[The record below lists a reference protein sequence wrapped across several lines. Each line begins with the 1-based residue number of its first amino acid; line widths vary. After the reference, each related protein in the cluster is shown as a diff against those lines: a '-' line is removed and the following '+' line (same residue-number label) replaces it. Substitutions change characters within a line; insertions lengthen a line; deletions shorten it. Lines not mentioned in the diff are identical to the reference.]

1 MPDLDE
7 TIFGPEAKQ
16 LLGQLGF
23 LDPKADLLKLTTD
36 LRKQGFEPRV
46 VALCISQAKLR
57 GRAVSKFGAK
67 LAGNMVFTEE
77 GLEQATRQQVA
88 AWHAQRFVTA
98 GIKSVTD
105 LGCGVGGDSL
115 AFAAA
120 GLGVTAIEKDE
131 FTAQAARHNLA
142 SYPLARVLHADAD
155 DQEPDAQSFWLDP
168 ARRKLS
174 SKAAGR
180 VMLKPEDFSPNLNF
194 SFAIGQ
200 KHTTGI
206 KLAGSLPHELI
217 PEDCEAN
224 WVSHNNELVETVL
237 WFGDLGQSG
246 KRSALIL
253 AEPIVEFSGDL
264 IQAPVGEVGKFI
276 FDPNPALVRSHLLGA
291 FAIKNGL
298 WGIAPSIAY
307 LSSDDA
313 INSPWLRG
321 FEVQEVLPLDV
332 KRIAK
337 RMSELDIGTL
347 EIKKRGVDITPE
359 QLRPKLKLKG
369 KNAATLILT
378 RVRDAR
384 KALVCKPIG
393 QQLVT
398 SD

>member
-16 LLGQLGF
+16 LLGKLGF
-23 LDPKADLLKLTTD
+23 LDAKADLLKLTTD
-36 LRKQGFEPRV
+36 LRKQGHEPQL

-57 GRAVSKFGAK
+57 SRAVSKFGSD
-67 LAGNMVFTEE
+67 LASTMLFTEE
-77 GLEQATRQQVA
+77 GLEQATRQQVS
-88 AWHAQRFVTA
+88 AWHAQKFLTH

-105 LGCGVGGDSL
+105 LGCGIGGDAL
-115 AFAAA
+115 AFAQA
-120 GLGVTAIEKDE
+120 GLEVTAIEKDE
-131 FTAQAARHNLA
+131 LTANIAKHNL
-142 SYPLARVLHADAD
+142 SKYPMATVSHGDALD
-155 DQEPDAQSFWLDP
+155 IESKSKSFWLDP

-194 SFAIGQ
+194 AFDIGA
-200 KHTTGI
+200 KHTAGI

-237 WFGDLGQSG
+237 WFGELGQSG
-246 KRSALIL
+246 KRSAVIL
-253 AEPIVEFSGDL
+253 ADTITEYSGDL
-264 IQAPVGEVGKFI
+264 IQAPISEVGKYVY
-276 FDPNPALVRSHLLGA
+276 DPNPALVRSHLLGA
-291 FAIKNGL
+291 FAIENGL

-307 LSSDDA
+307 LSSD
-313 INSPWLRG
+313 NELSSPWLRG
-321 FEVQEVLPLDV
+321 FEVMESLPLDV

-378 RVRDAR
+378 RVGDAR
-384 KALVCKPIG
+384 KALVCQPI
-393 QQLVT
+393 
-398 SD
+398 S

>member
-7 TIFGPEAKQ
+7 NIFGPEAKQ
-16 LLGQLGF
+16 LLAKLGF
-23 LDPKADLLKLTTD
+23 LDAKADLLKLTTD
-36 LRKQGFEPRV
+36 LRKQGYEPQL

-57 GRAVSKFGAK
+57 SRAVPKFGSE
-67 LAGNMVFTEE
+67 LSSTMLFTEE

-88 AWHAQRFVTA
+88 AWHAQRFLTH
-98 GIKSVTD
+98 GIKLVTD
-105 LGCGVGGDSL
+105 LGCGIGGDAL
-115 AFAAA
+115 AFAKA
-120 GLGVTAIEKDE
+120 GLEVEAIEKDE
-131 FTAQAARHNLA
+131 LTAKMARHNLHDY
-142 SYPLARVLHADAD
+142 SLAKVSNADALD
-155 DQEPDAQSFWLDP
+155 VEAESTAFWLDP

-194 SFAIGQ
+194 AFEIGA
-200 KHTTGI
+200 KHTAGI

-237 WFGDLGQSG
+237 WFGELGQRG

-253 AEPIVEFSGDL
+253 ADTVIEYSADL
-264 IQAPVGEVGKFI
+264 IQAPINEVGKYVY
-276 FDPNPALVRSHLLGA
+276 DPNPALVRSHLLGA
-291 FAIKNGL
+291 FAIENGL

-307 LSSDDA
+307 LSSDSEL
-313 INSPWLRG
+313 ISPWLRG
-321 FEVQEVLPLDV
+321 FEVLEALPLDV

-369 KNAATLILT
+369 KNTATLILT
-378 RVRDAR
+378 RVGDAR
-384 KALVCKPIG
+384 KALVCQPLS
-393 QQLVT
+393 QR
-398 SD
+398 

>member
-7 TIFGPEAKQ
+7 TIFGPDARQ
-16 LLGQLGF
+16 LLGKLGF
-23 LDPKADLLKLTTD
+23 LDAKADLLKLTTD
-36 LRKQGFEPRV
+36 LRKQGHEPQL

-57 GRAVSKFGAK
+57 SRAVSKFGSD
-67 LAGNMVFTEE
+67 LAGTMLFTEE

-88 AWHAQRFVTA
+88 AWHAQKFLTH

-105 LGCGVGGDSL
+105 LGCGIGGDTL
-115 AFAAA
+115 AFAQA
-120 GLGVTAIEKDE
+120 GLEVTAIEKDE
-131 FTAQAARHNLA
+131 LTANIAKQNLIN
-142 SYPLARVLHADAD
+142 YPMATVSHADALD
-155 DQEPDAQSFWLDP
+155 IKSESASFWLDP

-180 VMLKPEDFSPNLNF
+180 VMLKPEDFSPNLD
-194 SFAIGQ
+194 FAFEIGA
-200 KHTTGI
+200 KHTAGI

-237 WFGDLGQSG
+237 WFGELGESG

-253 AEPIVEFSGDL
+253 ADTITEYSGDL
-264 IQAPVGEVGKFI
+264 IQAPISEVGKYVY
-276 FDPNPALVRSHLLGA
+276 DPNPALVRSHLLGA
-291 FAIKNGL
+291 FAIENGL

-307 LSSDDA
+307 LSSDSELS
-313 INSPWLRG
+313 SPWLRG
-321 FEVQEVLPLDV
+321 FEVMESLPLDV

-378 RVRDAR
+378 RVGDAR
-384 KALVCKPIG
+384 KALVCQP
-393 QQLVT
+393 L
-398 SD
+398 S

>member
-16 LLGQLGF
+16 LLGKLGF
-23 LDPKADLLKLTTD
+23 LDTKADLLKLTTD
-36 LRKQGFEPRV
+36 LRKQGYEPQL

-57 GRAVSKFGAK
+57 ARAVSKFGSK
-67 LAGNMVFTEE
+67 LASTMLFTEE
-77 GLEQATRQQVA
+77 GLEQATRFQVA
-88 AWHAQRFVTA
+88 AWHAQRFEA
-98 GIKSVTD
+98 AEIKSVTD
-105 LGCGVGGDSL
+105 LGCGIGGDSI

-120 GLGVTAIEKDE
+120 GLRVAAIEKDQL
-131 FTAQAARHNLA
+131 TAEIAKHNLA
-142 SYPLARVLHADAD
+142 NHPLAEVSHADAAN
-155 DQEPDAQSFWLDP
+155 QESESGSFWLDP

-180 VMLKPEDFSPNLNF
+180 IMLKPEDFSPDLNF
-194 SFAIGQ
+194 AFAIGRG
-200 KHTTGI
+200 HTTGI

-237 WFGDLGQSG
+237 WFGQLGESG
-246 KRSALIL
+246 KRSAVIL
-253 AEPIVEFSGDL
+253 TEPIIEFSGDL
-264 IQAPVGEVGKFI
+264 IQAPVSEVGKFI
-276 FDPNPALVRSHLLGA
+276 YDPNPALVRSHLLGA
-291 FAIKNGL
+291 FAIENGL

-307 LSSDDA
+307 LSSDNE
-313 INSPWLRG
+313 ISSPWLRG

-378 RVRDAR
+378 RVGDAR
-384 KALVCKPIG
+384 KALICQPLS
-393 QQLVT
+393 QRLAN

>member
-16 LLGQLGF
+16 LLGKLGF
-23 LDPKADLLKLTTD
+23 LDAKADLLKLTTD
-36 LRKQGFEPRV
+36 LRKQGHEPRL

-57 GRAVSKFGAK
+57 SRAVSKFGSS
-67 LAGNMVFTEE
+67 LASTMLFTEE

-88 AWHAQRFVTA
+88 AWHAQKFLTH
-98 GIKSVTD
+98 GIKTVTD
-105 LGCGVGGDSL
+105 LGCGIGADAL
-115 AFAAA
+115 AFAQA
-120 GLGVTAIEKDE
+120 GLEVTAIEKDE
-131 FTAQAARHNLA
+131 LTANIAKYNLNN
-142 SYPLARVLHADAD
+142 YPMATVSNADALD
-155 DQEPDAQSFWLDP
+155 IEPESPSFWLDP

-194 SFAIGQ
+194 AFEIGAR
-200 KHTTGI
+200 HTAGI

-237 WFGDLGQSG
+237 WFGELGQSG

-253 AEPIVEFSGDL
+253 ADTMTEYSGDL
-264 IQAPVGEVGKFI
+264 IQAPISEVGKFVY
-276 FDPNPALVRSHLLGA
+276 DPNPALVRSHLLGA
-291 FAIKNGL
+291 FAIENGL

-307 LSSDDA
+307 LSSDNE
-313 INSPWLRG
+313 ISSPWLRG
-321 FEVQEVLPLDV
+321 FEVMESLPLDV

-369 KNAATLILT
+369 RNAATLILT
-378 RVRDAR
+378 RVGDAR
-384 KALVCKPIG
+384 KALVCQP
-393 QQLVT
+393 L
-398 SD
+398 S

>member
-1 MPDLDE
+1 VPDLDE

-16 LLGQLGF
+16 LLGKLGF
-23 LDPKADLLKLTTD
+23 LDAKADLLKLTTD
-36 LRKQGFEPRV
+36 LRKQGHEPQL

-57 GRAVSKFGAK
+57 SRAVSKFGSD
-67 LAGNMVFTEE
+67 LAGTMLFTEE
-77 GLEQATRQQVA
+77 GLEQATRQQVS
-88 AWHAQRFVTA
+88 AWHAQKFVTH

-105 LGCGVGGDSL
+105 LGCGIGGDAL
-115 AFAAA
+115 AFAQA
-120 GLGVTAIEKDE
+120 GLEVTAIEKDE
-131 FTAQAARHNLA
+131 LTAKIASHNL
-142 SYPLARVLHADAD
+142 SNYPMATVSNADALD
-155 DQEPDAQSFWLDP
+155 SEPESKSFWLDP

-174 SKAAGR
+174 SRAAGR

-194 SFAIGQ
+194 AFDIGA
-200 KHTTGI
+200 KHTAGI

-237 WFGDLGQSG
+237 WFGKLGQSG
-246 KRSALIL
+246 KRSAIIL
-253 AEPIVEFSGDL
+253 ADTMTEYSGDL
-264 IQAPVGEVGKFI
+264 IQAPISDVGKYVY
-276 FDPNPALVRSHLLGA
+276 DPNPALVRSHLLGA
-291 FAIKNGL
+291 FAIENGL

-307 LSSDDA
+307 LSSD
-313 INSPWLRG
+313 NELGSPWLRG
-321 FEVQEVLPLDV
+321 FEVMESLPLDV

-378 RVRDAR
+378 RVGDAR
-384 KALVCKPIG
+384 KALVCQPI
-393 QQLVT
+393 
-398 SD
+398 S

>member
-16 LLGQLGF
+16 LLGKLGF
-23 LDPKADLLKLTTD
+23 LDAKADLLKLTTD
-36 LRKQGFEPRV
+36 LRKQGHEPRL

-57 GRAVSKFGAK
+57 SRAVSKFGSS
-67 LAGNMVFTEE
+67 LASTMLFTEE

-88 AWHAQRFVTA
+88 AWHAQKFLTH
-98 GIKSVTD
+98 GIKTVTD
-105 LGCGVGGDSL
+105 LGCGIGADAL
-115 AFAAA
+115 AFAQA
-120 GLGVTAIEKDE
+120 GLEVTAIEKDE
-131 FTAQAARHNLA
+131 LTANIAKYNLNN
-142 SYPLARVLHADAD
+142 YPMATVSNADALD
-155 DQEPDAQSFWLDP
+155 IEPESPSFWLDP

-194 SFAIGQ
+194 AFEIGAR
-200 KHTTGI
+200 HTAGI

-237 WFGDLGQSG
+237 WFGELGQSG

-253 AEPIVEFSGDL
+253 ADTITEYSGDL
-264 IQAPVGEVGKFI
+264 IQAPISEVGKFVY
-276 FDPNPALVRSHLLGA
+276 DPNPALVRSHLLGA
-291 FAIKNGL
+291 FAVENGL

-307 LSSDDA
+307 LSSDSE
-313 INSPWLRG
+313 ISSPWLRG
-321 FEVQEVLPLDV
+321 FEVVESLPLDV

-369 KNAATLILT
+369 KSAATLILT
-378 RVRDAR
+378 RVGDAR
-384 KALVCKPIG
+384 KALVCQP
-393 QQLVT
+393 L
-398 SD
+398 S

>member
-16 LLGQLGF
+16 LLGKLGF
-23 LDPKADLLKLTTD
+23 LDAKADLLKLTTD
-36 LRKQGFEPRV
+36 LRKQGHEPRL

-57 GRAVSKFGAK
+57 SRAVSKFGSS
-67 LAGNMVFTEE
+67 LASTMLFTEE

-88 AWHAQRFVTA
+88 AWHAQKFLTH
-98 GIKSVTD
+98 GIKTVTD
-105 LGCGVGGDSL
+105 LGCGIGADAL
-115 AFAAA
+115 AFAQA
-120 GLGVTAIEKDE
+120 GLEVTAIEKDE
-131 FTAQAARHNLA
+131 LTANIAKYNLNN
-142 SYPLARVLHADAD
+142 YPMATVSNADALD
-155 DQEPDAQSFWLDP
+155 IEPESPSFWLDP

-194 SFAIGQ
+194 AFEIGAR
-200 KHTTGI
+200 HTAGI

-237 WFGDLGQSG
+237 WFGELGQSG

-253 AEPIVEFSGDL
+253 ADTMTEYSGDL
-264 IQAPVGEVGKFI
+264 IQAPISEVGKFVY
-276 FDPNPALVRSHLLGA
+276 DPNPALVRSHLLGA
-291 FAIKNGL
+291 FAVENGL

-307 LSSDDA
+307 LSSDSE
-313 INSPWLRG
+313 ISSPWLRG
-321 FEVQEVLPLDV
+321 FEVVESLPLDV

-369 KNAATLILT
+369 RNAATLILT
-378 RVRDAR
+378 RVGDAR
-384 KALVCKPIG
+384 KALVCQP
-393 QQLVT
+393 L
-398 SD
+398 S

>member
-16 LLGQLGF
+16 LLGKLGF
-23 LDPKADLLKLTTD
+23 LDAKADLLKLTTD
-36 LRKQGFEPRV
+36 LRKQGHEPRL

-57 GRAVSKFGAK
+57 SRAVSKFGSS
-67 LAGNMVFTEE
+67 LASTMLFTEE

-88 AWHAQRFVTA
+88 AWHAQKFLTH
-98 GIKSVTD
+98 GIKTVTD
-105 LGCGVGGDSL
+105 LGCGIGADAL
-115 AFAAA
+115 AFAQA
-120 GLGVTAIEKDE
+120 GLEVTAIEKDE
-131 FTAQAARHNLA
+131 LTANIAKYNLNN
-142 SYPLARVLHADAD
+142 YPMATVSNADALD
-155 DQEPDAQSFWLDP
+155 IEPESPSFWLDP

-194 SFAIGQ
+194 AFEIGAR
-200 KHTTGI
+200 HTAGI

-237 WFGDLGQSG
+237 WFGELGQSG

-253 AEPIVEFSGDL
+253 ADTMTEYSGDL
-264 IQAPVGEVGKFI
+264 IQAPISEVGKFVY
-276 FDPNPALVRSHLLGA
+276 DPNPALVRSHLLGA
-291 FAIKNGL
+291 FAVENGL

-307 LSSDDA
+307 LSSDNE
-313 INSPWLRG
+313 ISSPWLRG
-321 FEVQEVLPLDV
+321 FEVMESLPLDV

-369 KNAATLILT
+369 RNAATLILT
-378 RVRDAR
+378 RVGDAR
-384 KALVCKPIG
+384 KALVCQP
-393 QQLVT
+393 L
-398 SD
+398 S

>member
-16 LLGQLGF
+16 LLGKLGF
-23 LDPKADLLKLTTD
+23 LDAKADLLKLTTD
-36 LRKQGFEPRV
+36 LRKQGHEPRL

-57 GRAVSKFGAK
+57 SRAVSKFGSS
-67 LAGNMVFTEE
+67 LASTMLFTEE

-88 AWHAQRFVTA
+88 AWHAQKFLTH
-98 GIKSVTD
+98 GIKTVTD
-105 LGCGVGGDSL
+105 LGCGIGADAL
-115 AFAAA
+115 AFAQA
-120 GLGVTAIEKDE
+120 GLEVTAIEKDE
-131 FTAQAARHNLA
+131 LTANIAKYNLNN
-142 SYPLARVLHADAD
+142 YPMATVSNADALD
-155 DQEPDAQSFWLDP
+155 IEPESPSFWLDP

-194 SFAIGQ
+194 AFEIGAR
-200 KHTTGI
+200 HTAGI

-237 WFGDLGQSG
+237 WFGELGQSG

-253 AEPIVEFSGDL
+253 ADTITEYSGDL
-264 IQAPVGEVGKFI
+264 IQAPISEVGKFVY
-276 FDPNPALVRSHLLGA
+276 DPNPALVRSHLLGA
-291 FAIKNGL
+291 FAVENGL

-307 LSSDDA
+307 LSSDSE
-313 INSPWLRG
+313 ISSPWLRG
-321 FEVQEVLPLDV
+321 FEVVESLPLDV

-369 KNAATLILT
+369 RNAATLILT
-378 RVRDAR
+378 RVGDAR
-384 KALVCKPIG
+384 KALVCQP
-393 QQLVT
+393 L
-398 SD
+398 S

>member
-16 LLGQLGF
+16 LLGKLGF
-23 LDPKADLLKLTTD
+23 LDTKADLLKLTTD
-36 LRKQGFEPRV
+36 LRKQGYGPQL

-57 GRAVSKFGAK
+57 ARAVSKFGPE
-67 LAGNMVFTEE
+67 LASTMLFTEE
-77 GLEQATRQQVA
+77 GLEQATRLQVA
-88 AWHAQRFVTA
+88 AWHAQRFEAA
-98 GIKSVTD
+98 GIKSVID
-105 LGCGVGGDSL
+105 FGCGIGGDSI

-120 GLGVTAIEKDE
+120 GLQVAAIEKDQL
-131 FTAQAARHNLA
+131 TAQIATHNLA
-142 SYPLARVLHADAD
+142 NHPLAEVSHADATD
-155 DQEPDAQSFWLDP
+155 LGSKSGSFWLDP

-174 SKAAGR
+174 SKASGR
-180 VMLKPEDFSPNLNF
+180 IMLKPEDFSPDLNF
-194 SFAIGQ
+194 AFSVGRE
-200 KHTTGI
+200 HTTGI

-237 WFGDLGQSG
+237 WFGQLGVSG
-246 KRSALIL
+246 KRSAVIL
-253 AEPIVEFSGDL
+253 TEPIIEFSGDL
-264 IQAPVGEVGKFI
+264 IQAPVSEVGKFI
-276 FDPNPALVRSHLLGA
+276 YDPNPALVRSHLLGA
-291 FAIKNGL
+291 FAIENGL

-307 LSSDDA
+307 LSSGNE
-313 INSPWLRG
+313 ISSPWLRG

-337 RMSELDIGTL
+337 RMTDLDIGTL

-378 RVRDAR
+378 RVGDAR
-384 KALVCKPIG
+384 KALVCKP
-393 QQLVT
+393 L
-398 SD
+398 S

>member
-16 LLGQLGF
+16 LLGKLGF
-23 LDPKADLLKLTTD
+23 LDAKADLLKLTSD
-36 LRKQGFEPRV
+36 LRKQGHEPQL

-57 GRAVSKFGAK
+57 SRAVSKFGSD
-67 LAGNMVFTEE
+67 LASTMLFTEE

-88 AWHAQRFVTA
+88 SWHAQKFLTH

-105 LGCGVGGDSL
+105 LGCGIGGDAL
-115 AFAAA
+115 AFAQA
-120 GLGVTAIEKDE
+120 GLEVTAIEKDGL
-131 FTAQAARHNLA
+131 TANFAKHNLNN
-142 SYPLARVLHADAD
+142 YPMATVSNADALKI
-155 DQEPDAQSFWLDP
+155 ESKSTSFWLDP

-174 SKAAGR
+174 SKASGR

-194 SFAIGQ
+194 AFEIGA
-200 KHTTGI
+200 KHTAGI

-237 WFGDLGQSG
+237 WFGELGQSG

-253 AEPIVEFSGDL
+253 ADTMTEYSGDL
-264 IQAPVGEVGKFI
+264 IQAPISEVGKFVY
-276 FDPNPALVRSHLLGA
+276 DPNPALVRSHLLGA
-291 FAIKNGL
+291 FAIENGL

-307 LSSDDA
+307 LSSDNE
-313 INSPWLRG
+313 ISSPWLRG
-321 FEVQEVLPLDV
+321 FEVMESLPLDV

-369 KNAATLILT
+369 RNAATLILT
-378 RVRDAR
+378 RVGDAR
-384 KALVCKPIG
+384 KALVCQP
-393 QQLVT
+393 L
-398 SD
+398 S

>member
-16 LLGQLGF
+16 LLGKLGF
-23 LDPKADLLKLTTD
+23 LDAKADLLKLTSD
-36 LRKQGFEPRV
+36 LRKQGHEPQL

-57 GRAVSKFGAK
+57 SRAVSKFGSD
-67 LAGNMVFTEE
+67 LASTMLFTEE

-88 AWHAQRFVTA
+88 AWHAQKFLTH
-98 GIKSVTD
+98 GIKTVTD
-105 LGCGVGGDSL
+105 LGCGIGGDAL
-115 AFAAA
+115 AFAQA
-120 GLGVTAIEKDE
+120 GLEVTAIEKDGV
-131 FTAQAARHNLA
+131 TANFAKHNLNN
-142 SYPLARVLHADAD
+142 YPMATVSNADALKI
-155 DQEPDAQSFWLDP
+155 ESKSTSFWLDP

-174 SKAAGR
+174 SKASGR
-180 VMLKPEDFSPNLNF
+180 VMLKPEDFSPNL
-194 SFAIGQ
+194 SFAFEIGA
-200 KHTTGI
+200 KHTAGI

-237 WFGDLGQSG
+237 WFGELGQSG

-253 AEPIVEFSGDL
+253 ADTMTEYSGDL
-264 IQAPVGEVGKFI
+264 IQAPISEVGKFVY
-276 FDPNPALVRSHLLGA
+276 DPNPALVRSHLLGA
-291 FAIKNGL
+291 FAVENGL

-307 LSSDDA
+307 LSSDNE
-313 INSPWLRG
+313 ISSPWLRG
-321 FEVQEVLPLDV
+321 FEVMESLPLDV

-369 KNAATLILT
+369 KSAATLILT
-378 RVRDAR
+378 RVGDAR
-384 KALVCKPIG
+384 KALFCQP
-393 QQLVT
+393 L
-398 SD
+398 S

>member
-1 MPDLDE
+1 VPDLDE

-16 LLGQLGF
+16 LLGKLGF
-23 LDPKADLLKLTTD
+23 LDAKADLLKLTSD
-36 LRKQGFEPRV
+36 LRKQGHEPQL

-57 GRAVSKFGAK
+57 SRAVSKFGSD
-67 LAGNMVFTEE
+67 LASTMLFTEE

-88 AWHAQRFVTA
+88 AWHAQKFLTH

-105 LGCGVGGDSL
+105 LGCGIGGDAL
-115 AFAAA
+115 AFAQA
-120 GLGVTAIEKDE
+120 GLEVTAIEKDGV
-131 FTAQAARHNLA
+131 TANFAKHNLNN
-142 SYPLARVLHADAD
+142 YPMATVSNADALKI
-155 DQEPDAQSFWLDP
+155 ESKSTSFWLDP

-174 SKAAGR
+174 SKASGR
-180 VMLKPEDFSPNLNF
+180 VMLKPEDFSPNL
-194 SFAIGQ
+194 SFAFEIGA
-200 KHTTGI
+200 KHTAGI

-237 WFGDLGQSG
+237 WFGELGQSG

-253 AEPIVEFSGDL
+253 ADTMTEYSGDL
-264 IQAPVGEVGKFI
+264 IQAPISEVGKFI
-276 FDPNPALVRSHLLGA
+276 YDPNPALVRSHLLGA
-291 FAIKNGL
+291 FAIENGL

-307 LSSDDA
+307 LCSDSELS
-313 INSPWLRG
+313 SPWLRG
-321 FEVQEVLPLDV
+321 FEVMESLPLDV

-369 KNAATLILT
+369 KSAATLILT
-378 RVRDAR
+378 RVGDAR
-384 KALVCKPIG
+384 KALFCQP
-393 QQLVT
+393 L
-398 SD
+398 S